1 LTIRLFGGY
10 TAALPSRLRF
20 SDSAV
25 GPVEVN
31 AMRTLSEV
39 ARWEGFILLGGLFGI
54 IFWKLLTG
62 GISLDRL
69 LEGDIGGPNNAPDC
83 GRGTYVSA
91 GRAQSLAITAFAA
104 LYYLLQV
111 WQNPREFP
119 HLPAILIDALMGS
132 QAIYLAGKA
141 QAMLGPRLRSFLQ
154 RRMP

>member
-1 LTIRLFGGY
+1 
-10 TAALPSRLRF
+10 
-20 SDSAV
+20 V

-39 ARWEGFILLGGLFGI
+39 ARWEGLILLGGLFGI
-54 IFWKLLTG
+54 ILWKLLTG
-62 GISLDRL
+62 GISLDQL
-69 LEGDIGGPNNAPDC
+69 LEGDIGRPNNALGSDP
-83 GRGTYVSA
+83 GTYVSM
-91 GRAQSLAITAFAA
+91 GRAQSLAITVFAA

-119 HLPAILIDALMGS
+119 HLPASLIDALMGS